1 MRLALRTALVVAAIG
16 ASSSVCASPKDLA
29 GTWLTEDG
37 RAKIRLD
44 KCGPGGANFCGRV
57 VWLKIPNWDDGTP
70 RTDAKNPDPKKRT
83 RPMIGLQL
91 TTLKVEDEKFSGE
104 IYNADSGKM
113 YQVSMERESASEL
126 NVRGCMLSVLCGSQ
140 TWTKVADIS
149 LAAIA
154 PAAAPAGA
162 KPAAKPAAAAKAAP
176 AQGAPAAQEDE

>member
-16 ASSSVCASPKDLA
+16 ASSSVCAQPKDLA

-57 VWLKIPNWDDGTP
+57 VWLKVPNWDDGTP
-70 RTDAKNPDPKKRT
+70 RTDAKNPDPKKRS

-91 TTLKVEDEKFSGE
+91 TTLKIEDEKYAGE

-149 LAAIA
+149 LASIA
-154 PAAAPAGA
+154 PAAPAAA
-162 KPAAKPAAAAKAAP
+162 KPAAKPAAAVKPAP
-176 AQGAPAAQEDE
+176 AQGAPAAEEDE